1 LGRYAVNKSVVA
13 EYSKVNDLIELRQQV
28 RRVSGEHSI
37 QELNE
42 ALRKW
47 REEQTERQGKK

>member
-1 LGRYAVNKSVVA
+1 VNKSVVA